1 MTRPRNASGTRSC
14 RVVMEEIKKIELQRH
29 TSPAQ
34 FCYCPLTASVGC
46 PGNDRA
52 RFGPDQKEDDMG
64 EEALA
69 GRASRTMGSVPL
81 ALALIVSTATA
92 VHAELSSSAPRR
104 VDKEHLLFYDGE
116 QLAKKSEFILAAQL
130 PARIT
135 KIDGFAVSPKIKFNH
150 LLPGE
155 HVVDVQYLKQMSLG
169 SSSGSGNV
177 SAISQEFALV
187 RIKFDAKAGK
197 AGVVKHRTGENQ
209 GFWAW
214 IEEAK
219 ANTWTGT
226 LMLVPKGG
234 ALPATILTGE

>member
-1 MTRPRNASGTRSC
+1 MRET
-14 RVVMEEIKKIELQRH
+14 
-29 TSPAQ
+29 
-34 FCYCPLTASVGC
+34 
-46 PGNDRA
+46 
-52 RFGPDQKEDDMG
+52 
-64 EEALA
+64 ALA
-69 GRASRTMGSVPL
+69 RRAWRTTGSVL
-81 ALALIVSTATA
+81 VTLSLIAGAAKA
-92 VHAELSSSAPRR
+92 VYAETSSSAPRQ

-155 HVVDVQYLKQMSLG
+155 HVVDVQYLKQMSGG
-169 SSSGSGNV
+169 SSSGSGSV
-177 SAISQEFALV
+177 SAISQNFALV
-187 RIKFDAKAGK
+187 RFKFDAKAGK